1 MHLATSILDGI
12 EVLSDLPADAEAMPS
27 AVRSALHE
35 RAAAELPNLVTRLS
49 ALYDMEKVGELW
61 MMGPM
66 GRVMQDL
73 AAKGITFE

>member
-1 MHLATSILDGI
+1 MESQDI
-12 EVLSDLPADAEAMPS
+12 
-27 AVRSALHE
+27 
-35 RAAAELPNLVTRLS
+35 
-49 ALYDMEKVGELW
+49 EKVGELW